1 MSVVTGDSVYL
12 LPSYKLVIKTHDFAF
27 LNRDWTRMNI
37 LFGKYAVIIHF
48 IQQTI
53 SKYKTIT
60 FTYRLYKACTNFIF
74 FPVIRNLVNTSIRNL
89 IPQVEPIYRNRLAV
103 VMAAYRPEPNQA
115 QDVVRCK
122 ICGNDKVKYFMYC
135 KNCGDKMC
143 PQCQEEHIK
152 HFENHVIVP
161 NDERQFAG
169 EHCKEHPTQFYDA
182 GCKDCSTPI
191 CPECKLKYHFSH
203 KNTSIEKACK
213 SARKKVETNLKQ
225 MVTRHCRVTS
235 FINEGTNFGNI
246 QDFQQIKKNLKIRAL
261 ELKSCVE
268 KYSFKVTCGG

>member
-1 MSVVTGDSVYL
+1 MQ
-12 LPSYKLVIKTHDFAF
+12 KFH
-27 LNRDWTRMNI
+27 
-37 LFGKYAVIIHF
+37 
-48 IQQTI
+48 
-53 SKYKTIT
+53 
-60 FTYRLYKACTNFIF
+60 F
-74 FPVIRNLVNTSIRNL
+74 FPVIRKLVNTSIRNL
-89 IPQVEPIYRNRLAV
+89 IPQVEPIYRNRLTV

-122 ICGNDKVKYFMYC
+122 ICENDKVKYFMYC

-246 QDFQQIKKNLKIRAL
+246 QDFQQIKENLKIRAL

-268 KYSFKVTCGG
+268 NILSKSLAEVERLEEAHQTSVHKYVYVNNLSRERDYLEKRIQICTDDLKSMDPIRLAFYEEKRMK